1 MGRARTYSVH
11 CTGDCYWIVDDDVEL
26 IACNHLDAARLI
38 AALMN
43 GDLCAVANVSD
54 GAVTDCRRTL
64 TDALQPL
71 KGFGRPALE
80 AAFPEL

>member
-1 MGRARTYSVH
+1 
-11 CTGDCYWIVDDDVEL
+11 
-26 IACNHLDAARLI
+26 
-38 AALMN
+38 
-43 GDLCAVANVSD
+43 VANISD